1 MAPELSAPVWHQP
14 QDHPALDAG
23 EAMIPRSLWVALAEH
38 MHQQSSVVSALATA
52 IDESLGD
59 G

>member
-1 MAPELSAPVWHQP
+1 
-14 QDHPALDAG
+14 
-23 EAMIPRSLWVALAEH
+23 MIRRSLWVALAEH